1 MNNPAALAGWLPYV
15 PPHANR
21 YRHWLVDRGSLTRR
35 LQERCAA
42 FCVQRVRQTL
52 RPGVIDERSPLRAR
66 AGEWLTTR
74 EVFLCCADTPVVFAH
89 SVVRRGGLQGPWRWV
104 GGLGARPLGAALF
117 ADPRIERTPLA
128 FRAIGRHHPLFGC
141 ATARMEGPPRALW
154 ARRSIFLREGVPLLV
169 TEVFLPAILE
179 LPR

>member
-1 MNNPAALAGWLPYV
+1 MNNPAALAGWLPHV
-15 PPHANR
+15 PPHVDR
-21 YRHWLVDRGSLTRR
+21 YRPWLVDRGSLTLR

-42 FCVQRVRQTL
+42 FRVQAVRQAL
-52 RPGVIDERSPLRAR
+52 RPSVIDERPVLRAR
-66 AGEWLTTR
+66 PGEWLTTR

-89 SVVRRGGLQGPWRWV
+89 SVVRCGGLLGPWRWV

-128 FRAIGRHHPLFGC
+128 FRAIARRHPLYRR
-141 ATARMEGPPRALW
+141 ATALLERPPRALW
-154 ARRSIFLREGVPLLV
+154 ARRSIFLREGVPLMV
-169 TEVFLPAILE
+169 TEVFLPPILE